1 MNNIVF
7 LIMRRMRLPLLTLVV
22 VYAISVLGMTL
33 IPGQDADGNPW
44 RMDLFHAFYF
54 VSFMSTT
61 IGFGEIPYAFTDGQ
75 RLWVTFSLYLSVISW
90 LYAIG
95 TILTL
100 LQDRMFQKAIAESLF
115 AYRVRRMREPFYLV
129 CGYGETGQA
138 LVRSFT
144 RRGRHVVVI
153 DVNENKIDQIQL
165 QNLPD
170 YVPALAANAKRPSI
184 LKAAGLPQ
192 RCCLA
197 VLAVT
202 DDNDT
207 NLKIAITSKLLHSS
221 IPVIARADAKEAETN
236 MASFGTDYIVD
247 PFDTFSQYL
256 SKALRTPCQYLLS
269 RWLRGEEGAVLE
281 EPLYPPRDGHWL
293 VCGYGRFGKAVVQRF
308 EQEKIKTVVIE
319 ANPAATGEPPG
330 RSIHG
335 IGTEADTLIQAGV
348 REAVGI
354 VAGTDDDTNNLSIVM
369 TARELRRD
377 IFVILR
383 QNNNYN
389 SELIRAVEA
398 DMVMHPS
405 AIVAEKIRI
414 LAASP
419 MLAEFFVL
427 AGYKDNA
434 WGCELVSR
442 LSGMVSGHVPV
453 IKEVSLDHGFAP
465 ALLQLF
471 EVGEAVTLGEL
482 LRDPWDRERLLPCMV
497 LLMHRDGEKVMVP
510 DASIAMQAGDQL
522 LLSGTRHG
530 IARFTWNLAHNVA
543 LDYVRSGE
551 SRPQGALWRSLR
563 QLRRAKAR

>member
-1 MNNIVF
+1 MNSIVF
-7 LIMRRMRLPLLTLVV
+7 LIMRRMRLPILTLVV
-22 VYAISVLGMTL
+22 VYAISVLGMIL

-61 IGFGEIPYAFTDGQ
+61 IGFGEIPHAFTDGQ

-100 LQDRMFQKAIAESLF
+100 LQDRMFQKAIVESLF
-115 AYRVRRMREPFYLV
+115 AHRVRRMREPFYLV

-144 RRGRHVVVI
+144 RRGRHVVVL
-153 DVNENKIDQIQL
+153 DSNENKINQIHL

-207 NLKIAITSKLLHSS
+207 NLKIAITSKLLHPS
-221 IPVIARADAKEAETN
+221 IPVIARSDAKETEGN
-236 MASFGTDYIVD
+236 MASFGTDFIVD

-256 SKALRTPCQYLLS
+256 GKALRTPCLYLLS
-269 RWLRGEEGAVLE
+269 RWLGGEEGAVLE

-308 EQEKIKTVVIE
+308 ELEKLKTVVIE
-319 ANPAATGEPPG
+319 AKPEATGEPPG
-330 RSIHG
+330 RSVHG

-389 SELIRAVEA
+389 GELIRAVNA

-414 LAASP
+414 LAVSP
-419 MLAEFFVL
+419 MLAEFFAL
-427 AGYKDNA
+427 AAYKDNA

-453 IKEVSLDHGFAP
+453 IKELTLDKQQAP
-465 ALLQLF
+465 ALLQLLEEG
-471 EVGEAVTLGEL
+471 EVVTLGEL
-482 LRDPWDRERLLPCMV
+482 LCDPWDRERRLPCMV
-497 LLMHRDGEKVMVP
+497 LLMHREGEKVMVP
-510 DASIAMQAGDQL
+510 ESDLVMRPGDRL
-522 LLSGTRHG
+522 LLSGARHG
-530 IARFTWNLAHNVA
+530 ISRFHWNLAHNVA

-551 SRPQGALWRSLR
+551 SRPQGSLWRSLR
-563 QLRRAKAR
+563 QLRGAKAR